1 LTRTEVEQAVAVV
14 PDELVAEVAIVG
26 SRRTVLDRIGE
37 LGGAGLQ
44 LPMLIPVSALAS
56 PEAAGHTVESL
67 VWLAGELGS
76 DRFAG
81 RVTA

>member
-1 LTRTEVEQAVAVV
+1 MTRTQVEQALAVV

-37 LGGAGLQ
+37 LADAGMR
-44 LPMLIPVSALAS
+44 LPVLIPVSALAS
-56 PEAAGHTVESL
+56 PEAAGYTVES
-67 VWLAGELGS
+67 VAWLAGELRS